1 MPVRIALIF
10 ACSAL
15 LSSAEVASR
24 ATPVHS
30 QPQTSAAVLLLV
42 KPGETLPTFN
52 AAVSAPAGWSAV
64 SLAGPHEVFV
74 ENRFIGKD
82 LDVKPGS
89 PLHTEPKSTS
99 PVLTSFAAGDL
110 MEITG
115 LRGRWTQLRLTKAVT
130 GYVASPNAA
139 AAASVAQT
147 TPVVT
152 PTDLRDAPP
161 ASNPT
166 ARSGTYNETPLPPRM
181 GEAIARSA
189 AERSSLA
196 ALPRLFEGRL
206 KSTRVP
212 LRPRR
217 PYDYALE
224 TEEGVRFAYVDLSKL
239 LLTEQIENYLHH
251 SVVVYGVA
259 RPVPDTKDIVISVES
274 FQLR

>member
-1 MPVRIALIF
+1 MLVRFILLF
-10 ACSAL
+10 SL
-15 LSSAEVASR
+15 LSLAASAETATR
-24 ATPVHS
+24 ATPVHAEPRDQS
-30 QPQTSAAVLLLV
+30 SVLLLV
-42 KPGETLPTFN
+42 KPGDTLPRPN
-52 AAVSAPAGWSAV
+52 AVIRAPAGWSAV
-64 SLAGPHEVFV
+64 SLTGPHDVFV

-89 PLHTEPKSTS
+89 PLHKEPKASS
-99 PVLTSFAAGDL
+99 PVLTQFTAGDD

-115 LRGRWTQLRLTKAVT
+115 LRGRWTQIRINKAVT
-130 GYVASPNAA
+130 GYVESTDAPAPLPTSPQIATT
-139 AAASVAQT
+139 QLRD
-147 TPVVT
+147 TPVNI
-152 PTDLRDAPP
+152 R
-161 ASNPT
+161 SNQDS
-166 ARSGTYNETPLPPRM
+166 ARRPSTTSRA
-181 GEAIARSA
+181 GEAVSRTA

-224 TEEGVRFAYVDLSKL
+224 TEQGTRFAYVDLSKL
-239 LLTEQIENYLHH
+239 LLTAQIENYLHR

-259 RPVPDTKDIVISVES
+259 RPVPDTKDIVITVES

>member
-10 ACSAL
+10 TCVCL
-15 LSSAEVASR
+15 LSHAETA
-24 ATPVHS
+24 
-30 QPQTSAAVLLLV
+30 TSATSVHAEPQSRSPVVLLV
-42 KPGETLPTFN
+42 EAGETIPATN
-52 AAVSAPAGWSAV
+52 PAVRAPHGWSAV
-64 SLAGPHEVFV
+64 SLPGPHDVFV

-89 PLHTEPKSTS
+89 PLHTAPKSTS
-99 PVLTSFAAGDL
+99 PVLTQFDVDEE

-115 LRGRWTQLRLTKAVT
+115 LRGRWTQLRISKSVT
-130 GYVASPNAA
+130 GYVERVDAA
-139 AAASVAQT
+139 APLRTA
-147 TPVVT
+147 PVVT
-152 PTDLRDAPP
+152 STQLRDAP
-161 ASNPT
+161 ALRNPPQNSSPST
-166 ARSGTYNETPLPPRM
+166 TSRSRM
-181 GEAIARSA
+181 GEAISRTP

-224 TEEGVRFAYVDLSKL
+224 TEQGTRFAYVDLSKL
-239 LLTEQIENYLHH
+239 LLTEQIENYLHR

-259 RPVPDTKDIVISVES
+259 RAVPDTKDIVITVES